1 MKLHTITAALAMA
14 GLGFAGATAH
24 AQGISDDVIRIGFIT
39 DMSGV
44 YSDIDG
50 KAGLDAIRM
59 AIEDAGGSING
70 KKIEVVSADHQN
82 KADVASA
89 RVREW
94 FDEQKVDVIIA
105 GTNSSTSLAMAG
117 VAAAKK
123 KPFMAIGAGASDLTN
138 AQCSPYTVH
147 YAYDTV
153 ALARGT
159 GSAVVKDGGKS
170 WFFLTADYAFGHA
183 LERDTM
189 AVVKA
194 AGGDVKGQVR
204 APLGASDFS
213 SFLLQAQASKA
224 QILGLANAGGDTINA
239 IKAANEF
246 GVTKTMKMAGLLV
259 FINDVHAL
267 GLQATQGM
275 YLTDGWYWDQ
285 SDASRAWSKK
295 FEAKVGRKPSMLQ
308 AGDYSALTFYLNAVK
323 ATGTDDGDAVMK
335 WMKSNKVNDFFAQ
348 GGYVREDGRMIHD
361 MYLMQVKTP
370 AESKGPWDY
379 YKVVATLPGDE
390 VYTKLSESTCK
401 LVKK

>member
-1 MKLHTITAALAMA
+1 MKLHTITAALAAA
-14 GLGFAGATAH
+14 GLGFAGAPAH
-24 AQGISDDVIRIGFIT
+24 AQGISDDVIRIGVIP

-50 KAGLDAIRM
+50 KAGLEAVRL

-194 AGGDVKGQVR
+194 AGGEIKGQVR

-213 SFLLQAQASKA
+213 SFLLQA
-224 QILGLANAGGDTINA
+224 
-239 IKAANEF
+239 
-246 GVTKTMKMAGLLV
+246 
-259 FINDVHAL
+259 
-267 GLQATQGM
+267 
-275 YLTDGWYWDQ
+275 
-285 SDASRAWSKK
+285 
-295 FEAKVGRKPSMLQ
+295 
-308 AGDYSALTFYLNAVK
+308 GDYSATTFYLNAVK
-323 ATGTDDGDAVMK
+323 ATGTDDADTVMK
-335 WMKSNKVNDFFAQ
+335 WMKSNKINDFFATN
-348 GGYVREDGRMIHD
+348 GFVREDGRMVHD
-361 MYLMQVKTP
+361 MYLAQVKKP
-370 AESKGPWDY
+370 EESKAPWGY
-379 YKVVATLPGDE
+379 YKIVATLPGAE
-390 VYTKLSESTCK
+390 VYKPFGESACK
-401 LVKK
+401 LIKK

>member
-1 MKLHTITAALAMA
+1 MKLHTITAALAAA
-14 GLGFAGATAH
+14 GLGFAGATAQ
-24 AQGISDDVIRIGFIT
+24 AQGISDDVIRVGFIT

-50 KAGLDAIRM
+50 KGGLEAVRM

-89 RVREW
+89 RARVVRRAEGGRHHRRH
-94 FDEQKVDVIIA
+94 QLVDQP
-105 GTNSSTSLAMAG
+105 GHG
-117 VAAAKK
+117 RRGRREE
-123 KPFMAIGAGASDLTN
+123 KPFIAIGAGASDLTN
-138 AQCSPYTVH
+138 AQCSPFTVH
-147 YAYDTV
+147 YAYDT
-153 ALARGT
+153 AGAGARHRL
-159 GSAVVKDGGKS
+159 GGGEGRRQELVLPDRRLR
-170 WFFLTADYAFGHA
+170 F
-183 LERDTM
+183 RPR
-189 AVVKA
+189 
-194 AGGDVKGQVR
+194 AGARHHRGGQGRRRRSEGPGAR
-204 APLGASDFS
+204 ALGASDFS

-224 QILGLANAGGDTINA
+224 QILGLANAGGDTINSV
-239 IKAANEF
+239 KAANEF

-259 FINDVHAL
+259 FINDVHSL

-323 ATGTDDGDAVMK
+323 ATGTDDGETVMK
-335 WMKSNKVNDFFAQ
+335 WMKSNKINDFFTQ

-370 AESKGPWDY
+370 AESRARGTTTRSWPRCPAKRS
-379 YKVVATLPGDE
+379 
-390 VYTKLSESTCK
+390 TKLSESTCK